1 MELSS
6 KLTKQ
11 IIETKYL
18 SVENTDRYR
27 PIMRIFFENY
37 EKLNY
42 WLFKEDIFNELKN
55 MQGFELYV

>member
-11 IIETKYL
+11 ITETKYL

-27 PIMRIFFENY
+27 PIMRIFFEN
-37 EKLNY
+37 
-42 WLFKEDIFNELKN
+42 
-55 MQGFELYV
+55 